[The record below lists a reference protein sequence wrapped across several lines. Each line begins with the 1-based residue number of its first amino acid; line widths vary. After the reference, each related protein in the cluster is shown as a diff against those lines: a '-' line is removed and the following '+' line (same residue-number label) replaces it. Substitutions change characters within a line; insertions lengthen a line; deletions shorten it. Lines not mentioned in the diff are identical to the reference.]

1 MQCVCIP
8 ICKQAHHNSALRTHL
23 MIITD
28 MTIRELIT
36 IPHGGVASLPPS
48 FLVNQLQ
55 DLMARYLKQLTFPH
69 NPLIQAET
77 AWIYFPRQGR
87 ETSPRC
93 GDHPNQ
99 VVFVHHIFC
108 YHLIFNVRSC
118 STARTVS
125 RCLTWGW
132 VKIFTENICFSPWI
146 HLVLFNLTFVLARCS
161 APTALE
167 RPSPTMLDTRSD
179 RLPLL
184 GLSVKISSTFNDKL
198 WWSWWH
204 LKI

>member
-1 MQCVCIP
+1 MVFLSAVSFSNCCHRGENSWLPLPDMQVGRETHIFVAQCAVCRCLYSVF
-8 ICKQAHHNSALRTHL
+8 CKQAHHNSALRTHL

-125 RCLTWGW
+125 RCLT
-132 VKIFTENICFSPWI
+132 
-146 HLVLFNLTFVLARCS
+146 
-161 APTALE
+161 
-167 RPSPTMLDTRSD
+167 
-179 RLPLL
+179 
-184 GLSVKISSTFNDKL
+184 
-198 WWSWWH
+198 
-204 LKI
+204 